1 MEAGLPSMSLY
12 TPASTNK
19 YGSQPNYIYNTGSIG
34 GSINNIITTASFCT
48 NKLYIKDDNNIV
60 GNSSTVTPLS
70 ESCKFYISY

>member
-1 MEAGLPSMSLY
+1 MSLY

-19 YGSQPNYIYNTGSIG
+19 YGSQPNYIYNIGSTG
-34 GSINNIITTASFCT
+34 GSTNNIITTASFCT